1 MQVQF
6 VAKEHGPERLIC
18 EAELVFD
25 EDSPL
30 VGMKLVGFSL
40 WRGVDGEVFVTF
52 PARAFGA
59 GADRR
64 FFDLLRPAESGAP
77 DVARRVKAWLREQYE
92 ARRAA

>member
-1 MQVQF
+1 MHVQF

-25 EDSPL
+25 DVGPL
-30 VGMKLVGFSL
+30 SGMRLVGFSL
-40 WRGVDGEVFVTF
+40 WRGVDGEVFVTL

-64 FFDLLRPAESGAP
+64 FFDLLRPVENGVP
-77 DVARRVKAWLREQYE
+77 DIGRRFKAWIREQYE